1 MFGIGLWEVIVVGV
15 VALLAFGPEQ
25 LPELARK
32 LGKLSGELRKNTDG
46 LRREFYNSVYTPA
59 REVERTARRS
69 IEGVKESARQLIM
82 PPENVQRPAPTVTD
96 NPSAAGSTD
105 AAPPSEPQ
113 PSRST
118 CENP

>member
-1 MFGIGLWEVIVVGV
+1 MFGIGLWEMIVVGV

-69 IEGVKESARQLIM
+69 IEGVKESARQLILAD
-82 PPENVQRPAPTVTD
+82 PSERSTTSPVTEKLSSDVAPENPVAEE
-96 NPSAAGSTD
+96 
-105 AAPPSEPQ
+105 PP